1 MKKYLLAVL
10 FILLI
15 GITSAYATYVYTARE
30 ISYTPEDQTWNVD
43 NVQDAINELK
53 VSCSNNSSS
62 TGNCN
67 CTANISKPSLGEG
80 MLPVTIADDGTVTY
94 ISDNDANWYDYCN
107 KKWANSVILVDTPS
121 KTYNVGDTISE
132 SDIRIYLVYIP
143 KYKYKLWNV
152 GVNDDIYGPQEID
165 IVFDN
170 INTTDVEGVSC
181 ATPLTS
187 GASGNCNNGEY
198 MTHPAF
204 ITLNKNGFWVSKFEV
219 GYMGATSTSAAQ
231 VNSSDSTKIIAKPNT
246 YSWRNITV
254 YNAFVAS
261 YNLNRNLDT
270 HMIKN
275 TEWGAVAYLSHSRY
289 GVDNEININNNSAYI
304 TGKSALNTKM
314 NNTYPGEYGNDN
326 TYNSNYNTINGYR
339 ASTTGNISGIYDMS
353 GGSWEYM
360 SSYRSETL
368 GSSGFTTSNIASY
381 DSKYFDIYNA
391 SSAQTTY
398 QYRILGDAT
407 GEMGPIKYYKDADE
421 SQRYHNWYGD
431 NSVFVDSSAP
441 WFLRGGGSNN
451 GGLAGAFYFVRD
463 VGTTYTGSS
472 FRLVLSV

>member
-67 CTANISKPSLGEG
+67 CTASISKPSLGEG

-94 ISDNDANWYDYCN
+94 ISDTDSNWYDYCN

-170 INTTDVEGVSC
+170 INTTDVEGVTC
-181 ATPLTS
+181 ATPMTS
-187 GASGNCNNGEY
+187 GATGNCNNGEY

-204 ITLNKNGFWVSKFEV
+204 ITLNKNGFWVSKFDI
-219 GYMGATSTSAAQ
+219 GYNGASSISTSE
-231 VNSSDSTKIIAKPNT
+231 VDSSDSSKIISKPNT
-246 YSWRNITV
+246 YIWRNMTV

-261 YNLNRNLDT
+261 YNLNRDLDS
-270 HMIKN
+270 HMMKN

-289 GVDNEININNNSAYI
+289 GIGSEISRNNNSEYK
-304 TGKSALNTKM
+304 TGKSALYTKD
-314 NNTYPGEYGNDN
+314 TAGDAGL
-326 TYNSNYNTINGYR
+326 YNTSYNTPNGYR
-339 ASTTGNISGIYDMS
+339 ASTTGNISGLYDMS
-353 GGSWEYM
+353 GGAYSYM
-360 SSYRSETL
+360 ASYVS
-368 GSSGFTTSNIASY
+368 GSPSGSGFTTSTLANY
-381 DSKYFDIYNA
+381 DSKYFDVYNA
-391 SSAQTTY
+391 SSTTTSF

-407 GEMGPIKYYKDADE
+407 GEMGPIYTNSTDDYK
-421 SQRYHNWYGD
+421 HNWYGD
-431 NSVFVDSSAP
+431 LSSFLNTQNS
-441 WFLRGGGSNN
+441 WFRRGGYYNN
-451 GGLAGAFYFVRD
+451 NPALAGIFNFYLD
-463 VGTTYTGSS
+463 NGAKYNYCS
-472 FRLVLSV
+472 FSIVLAP